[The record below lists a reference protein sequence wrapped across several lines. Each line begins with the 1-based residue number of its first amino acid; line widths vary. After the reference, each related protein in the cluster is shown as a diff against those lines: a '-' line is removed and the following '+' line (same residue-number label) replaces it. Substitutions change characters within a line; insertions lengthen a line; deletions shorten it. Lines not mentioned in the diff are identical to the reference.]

1 MLCFITGLFV
11 VSRSR
16 QGIFSLL
23 QTYECCYPFGI
34 LCARRH
40 ILQIVQRWK
49 EYSYIFFTIA
59 DLYIIKGLDA
69 CEPHHISRYL
79 YYDEH
84 TVILLAFRIL
94 YTVLNQI
101 QIYFFKER
109 ILHDILVF
117 VLLYHE
123 LQMVVLW
130 CLYTK
135 F

>member
-1 MLCFITGLFV
+1 MFYNRSFCRFSFLSGNLQFVTDLWVLLSVWYFLCKTTY
-11 VSRSR
+11 
-16 QGIFSLL
+16 IF
-23 QTYECCYPFGI
+23 
-34 LCARRH
+34 
-40 ILQIVQRWK
+40 QRWK
-49 EYSYIFFTIA
+49 EYSYIFFTIV

-84 TVILLAFRIL
+84 KVILLAFGIL

-109 ILHDILVF
+109 ILLDILAF

-123 LQMVVLW
+123 LQMVILW
-130 CLYTK
+130 CLYTQ